1 VKDPSHMAGRPRPL
15 ICLVTD
21 RQRLHAA
28 SSGAGDPTHLVVEQV
43 RDAGRAGVDLIQV
56 RERDLS
62 ARELA
67 GLVEA
72 CLLVTAGTR
81 ARVLVNERADVA
93 LATGAAGVHLRGD
106 SMKAAR
112 LRGIVPEGFLIGRS
126 VHGIDEAASEAAD
139 GGLDYLVL
147 GTVFASPSKA
157 ASHPLVGLSGL
168 DQASKAVPLPVLGI
182 GGIDVRRAA
191 EVAGTGASGVA
202 AIGLF
207 IDPRDDRGC
216 KLTLGEVVHAIRRA
230 FDTPRSDCLP

>member
-1 VKDPSHMAGRPRPL
+1 MESSRMAGLSRPL

-21 RQRLHAA
+21 RQRLLAA
-28 SSGAGDPTHLVVEQV
+28 RGGVGDPIRLVVEQV
-43 RDAGRAGVDLIQV
+43 REAGRAGVDLIQV

-67 GLVEA
+67 GLVAA
-72 CLLVTAGTR
+72 CIQVTAGTR
-81 ARVLVNERADVA
+81 ARVVVNDRADVA
-93 LATGAAGVHLRGD
+93 LAAGAAGVHLRGD
-106 SMKAAR
+106 SVKAGR
-112 LRGIVPEGFLIGRS
+112 LRGIVPEAFLIGRS
-126 VHGIDEAASEAAD
+126 VHGLDEAASVAAD

-157 ASHPLVGLSGL
+157 AGHPVVGLSGL
-168 DQASKAVPLPVLGI
+168 EQASKAVPLPVLGI
-182 GGIDVRRAA
+182 GGIDVRTAA
-191 EVAGTGASGVA
+191 QVAGTGASGVA

-207 IDPRDDRGC
+207 IDPRDDRDR